1 VIIVVE
7 REVAYRIFAKE
18 FNASK
23 FNMRSDEEGSSK
35 QDVHTPNYLVTPAG
49 AKLNRLFVVGVV
61 TEVDNVGTDKDM
73 WKARVVDP
81 SGAFTVYAGQYQP
94 EAAIFLSTVELPSYI
109 AIVGKVRMYEPDD
122 GSVFVSIR
130 PEEINTVD
138 ALVRNRWVVDTAEMT
153 LDRVEV
159 FSKVVAECESSSEV
173 TDHMRSHGM
182 SVSLAEGI
190 SLAMEY
196 YHTDE
201 AYLGNIRKVV
211 KDCLQSLENSQ
222 YDDGV
227 GAEEDI
233 EDRILGLLVDMN
245 SGKGVDYA
253 ELIKAASARE
263 IYEDA
268 VDVAVRSLL
277 AKGHCYEP
285 KIGILK
291 PVQ

>member
-1 VIIVVE
+1 MIE
-7 REVAYRIFAKE
+7 REVAHRIFAKE
-18 FNASK
+18 FNDSK
-23 FNMRSDEEGSSK
+23 FNIRSDVDGNSR
-35 QDVHTPNYLVTPAG
+35 QDAHTPHYIVTPAG

-61 TEVDNVGTDKDM
+61 TEVDNVGTEKDM

-94 EAAIFLSTVELPSYI
+94 EAAIFMSTIELPSYV

-130 PEEINTVD
+130 PEEINAVD
-138 ALVRNRWVVDTAEMT
+138 ARTRNRWVVDTAEIT
-153 LDRVEV
+153 LDRVEA
-159 FSKVVAECESSSEV
+159 FSKVIAECESSSEV
-173 TDHMRSHGM
+173 MEYMGSQGM
-182 SVSLAEGI
+182 PVSLAEGI

-201 AYLGNIRKVV
+201 TYLGNIRKIV
-211 KDCLQSLENSQ
+211 KDCLQSLGDGLCE
-222 YDDGV
+222 GV
-227 GAEEDI
+227 GAEEDV
-233 EDRILGLLVDMN
+233 EDRILDMLVDMN
-245 SGKGVDYA
+245 SGKGVDYM
-253 ELIKAASARE
+253 ELIKAASAQDLSE
-263 IYEDA
+263 GA